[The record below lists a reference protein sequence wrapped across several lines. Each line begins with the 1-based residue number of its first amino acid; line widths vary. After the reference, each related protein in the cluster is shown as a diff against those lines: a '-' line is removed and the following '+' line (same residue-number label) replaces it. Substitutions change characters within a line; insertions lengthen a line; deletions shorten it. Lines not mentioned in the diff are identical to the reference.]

1 MAFCAGAGPLLK
13 MAIPTYA
20 RLTPDLRP
28 TYAPLTPERQ
38 LPARIVRG
46 PLKAIL
52 VQLGRVWAFKLVV
65 VLMAYAT
72 TYAQLTPAYASLRQ
86 HVSNRAFPELFQ

>member
-1 MAFCAGAGPLLK
+1 MAFCAWRWAFAQNGHSH
-13 MAIPTYA
+13 
-20 RLTPDLRP
+20 LRP

-72 TYAQLTPAYASLRQ
+72 TYAQLTPAYASLR
-86 HVSNRAFPELFQ
+86 HMMLNK